1 MSLATTIEQLK
12 KTLPRA
18 GVAYAEGRSRHPA
31 LAPYES
37 PTAALAAIDRGS
49 SLRVVE
55 RDAILLA
62 ILDELQKSPAPI
74 WQSFLLVAFAPM
86 LVRFRARLRRP
97 DCENLDQCVLV
108 AFLETA
114 RSFPHRSYIQR
125 NLRLGTGARLRAERR
140 RDHRASDLE
149 VLDEEMHAPRAPGA
163 DAYLKSAAAEVVQ
176 IVEATGGEELC
187 DALIARHGAAGSMKD
202 YVASEHVGLSPRELA
217 RLCDRLY
224 RAEAKA
230 LRRVRAR
237 VKQRERRFAFAA

>member
-1 MSLATTIEQLK
+1 MSLSTTIEQLK

-18 GVAYAEGRSRHPA
+18 GAAYAEGRSRHPA

-62 ILDELQKSPAPI
+62 ILDELQKSSASI
-74 WQSFLLVAFAPM
+74 WQSFLVVAFAPM
-86 LVRFRARLRRP
+86 LVRFRASLRRP
-97 DCENLDQCVLV
+97 DCDNLDQCVLI
-108 AFLETA
+108 AFLDTA

-125 NLRLGTGARLRAERR
+125 NLRLGTGARLRVERR
-140 RDHRASDLE
+140 REYRSTDLE
-149 VLDEEMHAPRAPGA
+149 IFDDEMHAPRTFGA
-163 DAYLKSAAAEVVQ
+163 DAHMKSAVAEVVE

-187 DALIARHGAAGSMKD
+187 DAIIARHGVAGSMKD
-202 YVASEHVGLSPRELA
+202 YVASEHPGLSPLEQG

-237 VKQRERRFAFAA
+237 VKQHERRFTSAA